1 METPSENELTTASTQ
16 VKILSVGQLNLWIKQ
31 LLEGELPAVWVKGE
45 LSNFKAHTSG
55 HFYFSLKDATS
66 QITAV
71 MFRGANARLKFK
83 PHDGLEV
90 ILRGKVSVYEPRG
103 NYQIVC
109 DMMEPV
115 GAGALQKAY
124 EQLKEKLKKEGLFE
138 SARKRA
144 IPLFPKNIAVVT
156 SPTGA
161 AIRDILNIMSR
172 RAPMISV
179 LVVPTVVQGEAAAPK
194 ICEAL
199 ELAYR
204 IPNLDAIIIGRG
216 GGSIEDLWAFN
227 DEKLARMIVKSPVPV
242 ISAVGH
248 EIDFTICDF
257 VADLR
262 APTPSAA
269 AELVAKSS
277 QELSQKILGFRRMLD
292 LAWNKKF
299 HALTENVKNYRHRLV
314 DPQKRLIDLRL
325 RNDELLSRLENNWKF
340 WIRSR
345 KQDVTILTN
354 RILNPRRLMQR
365 SDQKLSYLKAQ
376 LYRSIQVQMEKSQ
389 AQLREKMGLL
399 DSFSP
404 FKVLERGYAIVKKE
418 NQILSSIQQVQ
429 LKDQIEIQII
439 NGRIKAEVLDIQKN
453 K

>member
-1 METPSENELTTASTQ
+1 
-16 VKILSVGQLNLWIKQ
+16 
-31 LLEGELPAVWVKGE
+31 
-45 LSNFKAHTSG
+45 
-55 HFYFSLKDATS
+55 
-66 QITAV
+66 
-71 MFRGANARLKFK
+71 
-83 PHDGLEV
+83 
-90 ILRGKVSVYEPRG
+90 
-103 NYQIVC
+103 
-109 DMMEPV
+109 
-115 GAGALQKAY
+115 
-124 EQLKEKLKKEGLFE
+124 
-138 SARKRA
+138 
-144 IPLFPKNIAVVT
+144 
-156 SPTGA
+156 
-161 AIRDILNIMSR
+161 
-172 RAPMISV
+172 
-179 LVVPTVVQGEAAAPK
+179 
-194 ICEAL
+194 
-199 ELAYR
+199 
-204 IPNLDAIIIGRG
+204 
-216 GGSIEDLWAFN
+216 
-227 DEKLARMIVKSPVPV
+227 MIVKSPVPV

-376 LYRSIQVQMEKSQ
+376 LYRSIQVHMEKAQ